1 MYNSLCLHICYFKL
15 AFTIFYTVL
24 WEMYPFLLAF
34 SKFMLLVTVCRGRA
48 ACVLVE
54 RGSLVESDVSAYLYK
69 VEEEQVDG
77 YCH

>member
-1 MYNSLCLHICYFKL
+1 
-15 AFTIFYTVL
+15 
-24 WEMYPFLLAF
+24 MYPFLLAF